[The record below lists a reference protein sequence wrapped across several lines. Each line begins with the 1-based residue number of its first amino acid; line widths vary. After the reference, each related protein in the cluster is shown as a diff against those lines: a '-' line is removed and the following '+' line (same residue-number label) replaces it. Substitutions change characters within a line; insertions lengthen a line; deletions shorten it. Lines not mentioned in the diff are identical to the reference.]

1 MNWDDMRAAF
11 ADAKR
16 TVDQADSIADDMA
29 RMLVGRLRKVGSDY
43 TLKKLK
49 RELAAYD
56 AHTKRWK
63 ESR

>member
-1 MNWDDMRAAF
+1 MNWDDFRAAHNQ
-11 ADAKR
+11 AQLTIR
-16 TVDQADSIADDMA
+16 QADSIAEDMA
-29 RMLVGRLRKVGSDY
+29 RLLVGRLRKVGSDC